1 MKLHVDITRYDSRSD
16 AAPRVQR
23 FTVEADPTERVL
35 DVLLTIKRDQ
45 DATLSFRYSCA
56 HGVCGS
62 DAMRINGR
70 ERLACKTLVR
80 DVTGAGTEAGAGK
93 APAAGTA
100 AAGKAAQAA
109 AAPEPAANQTAPD
122 GTAVIRVEPLRHFPV
137 ERDLVVDQTEFIRR
151 LRSVAPYLLPAE
163 GVAPDNGKE
172 ILQTQQQHAQF
183 EDATKCISCGAC
195 FSACPVLET
204 NPRFLGPAA
213 IVQAA
218 RFVEDSRDWGLA
230 PRLDALDRADGIW
243 ACENHFECTRVC
255 PREIKVTKL
264 INLMKRRV
272 TQERTRRG
280 ETVHDGAAKGA

>member
-1 MKLHVDITRYDSRSD
+1 MRLLVDVSRFDPRTS
-16 AAPRVQR
+16 AAASVQR
-23 FTVEADPTERVL
+23 YEVEAEATDRLL
-35 DVLLTIKRDQ
+35 DVLIRIKSSQ

-62 DAMRINGR
+62 DAMRINGK

-80 DVTGAGTEAGAGK
+80 DIEDSADADGQG
-93 APAAGTA
+93 A
-100 AAGKAAQAA
+100 AA
-109 AAPEPAANQTAPD
+109 
-122 GTAVIRVEPLRHFPV
+122 VRVQIEPLRHLPV
-137 ERDLVVDQTEFIRR
+137 LRDLIVDQSDFFRR
-151 LRSVAPYLLPAE
+151 SLTVTPFLLPAATASDRE
-163 GVAPDNGKE
+163 MLQAP
-172 ILQTQQQHAQF
+172 QQQQQF
-183 EDATKCISCGAC
+183 EDATKCINCAAC
-195 FSACPVLET
+195 FSACPVLEK

-230 PRLDALDRADGIW
+230 PRLDALDTPDGIW

-272 TQERTRRG
+272 TQEREKRG
-280 ETVHDGAAKGA
+280 ETVHDSAKKDA

>member
-1 MKLHVDITRYDSRSD
+1 MKLHVDIMRFDPRSGVSPSLQRYE
-16 AAPRVQR
+16 
-23 FTVEADPTERVL
+23 VEADPTDRVL
-35 DVLLTIKRDQ
+35 DVLLHIKSSQ

-62 DAMRINGR
+62 DAMRINGK

-80 DVTGAGTEAGAGK
+80 TVTGDAEGAAVDAG
-93 APAAGTA
+93 
-100 AAGKAAQAA
+100 
-109 AAPEPAANQTAPD
+109 D

-137 ERDLVVDQTEFIRR
+137 QRDLIVDQADFFRR
-151 LRSVAPYLLPAE
+151 ARTVTPYLLPPENASLPENAE
-163 GVAPDNGKE
+163 
-172 ILQTQQQHAQF
+172 IIQTPQQQAQF
-183 EDATKCISCGAC
+183 EDATKCINCGAC
-195 FSACPVLET
+195 FSACPVLEK

-230 PRLDALDRADGIW
+230 PRLDALDAPDGIW
-243 ACENHFECTRVC
+243 GCENHFECTKVC

-272 TQERTRRG
+272 TQERQKRG
-280 ETVHDGAAKGA
+280 ETVRAGAQKGA

>member
-1 MKLHVDITRYDSRSD
+1 MKLYVDITRSDSRSG

-23 FTVEADPTERVL
+23 FTVEAEPTERVL

-62 DAMRINGR
+62 DAMRISGR

-80 DVTGAGTEAGAGK
+80 DVTGAGTEA
-93 APAAGTA
+93 
-100 AAGKAAQAA
+100 
-109 AAPEPAANQTAPD
+109 APD
-122 GTAVIRVEPLRHFPV
+122 GTAVIRVEPLRHFPI

-163 GVAPDNGKE
+163 GSTPDNGKE

-230 PRLDALDRADGIW
+230 PRLDALDQPDGIW

-280 ETVHDGAAKGA
+280 ETVHDGAARGA

>member
-1 MKLHVDITRYDSRSD
+1 MKLYVDITRFDPRSD
-16 AAPRVQR
+16 STPRVQR
-23 FTVEADPTERVL
+23 FMVEAEPTERVL

-80 DVTGAGTEAGAGK
+80 DVTGATQEGAATALPGAK
-93 APAAGTA
+93 TA
-100 AAGKAAQAA
+100 AAGKAA
-109 AAPEPAANQTAPD
+109 PAAEPQTAPD
-122 GTAVIRVEPLRHFPV
+122 GTALIRVEPLRHFPV

-163 GVAPDNGKE
+163 GSTPDNGRE
-172 ILQTQQQHAQF
+172 ILQTQQQHSQF

-204 NPRFLGPAA
+204 NPRFIGPAA

-230 PRLDALDRADGIW
+230 PRLDALDQPDGVW
-243 ACENHFECTRVC
+243 SCENHFECTRVC
-255 PREIKVTKL
+255 PREIKVTRL